1 MITNKICRITNCS
14 FLIIELVAST
24 SDNFDSVT
32 KKLIFSY
39 TFSSKDTYQTPYC
52 DCGVRIPI
60 PIILPTGKTLGMIS
74 EVVDSVLR
82 HHFEKLLHRKLKN
95 CVSEIEKKQIRSF
108 YNATKESLAYSCTH
122 FNNLTL
128 LHRALSWPEEMIK
141 EYYNELANLL

>member
-14 FLIIELVAST
+14 FLIIELVVST

-52 DCGVRIPI
+52 DCGVCV
-60 PIILPTGKTLGMIS
+60 PIILPTGKNLAIIS
-74 EVVDSVLR
+74 GVVDSALR
-82 HHFEKLLHRKLKN
+82 YHFDKLLNRKLEK

-108 YNATKESLAYSCTH
+108 YSATKESLAYNCTH
-122 FNNLTL
+122 FNSLTL
-128 LHRALSWPEEMIK
+128 LHRALSWPEKIVK
-141 EYYNELANLL
+141 EYYDELSNLL